1 MLIACIMNDMKL
13 NPEKKSIIG
22 LLAAGLLSIFAKKKI
37 KHTQEDLKKAE
48 FQTSTQRLGIR
59 FNEKIRDVF
68 RFRWIRKRNG

>member
-1 MLIACIMNDMKL
+1 MNDMKL
-13 NPEKKSIIG
+13 NPDKKSFVG
-22 LLAAGLLSIFAKKKI
+22 LLAAGLLSIFGKKKI

-48 FQTSTQRLGIR
+48 FRTSTQRLGIR

>member
-1 MLIACIMNDMKL
+1 
-13 NPEKKSIIG
+13 
-22 LLAAGLLSIFAKKKI
+22 LLAAGLLSIFGRRKI
-37 KHTQEDLKKAE
+37 KHTQDDLRKAE